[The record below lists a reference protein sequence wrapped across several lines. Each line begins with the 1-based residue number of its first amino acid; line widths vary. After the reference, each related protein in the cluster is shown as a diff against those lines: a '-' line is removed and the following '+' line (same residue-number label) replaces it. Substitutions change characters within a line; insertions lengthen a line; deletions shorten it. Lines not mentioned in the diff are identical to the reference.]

1 MTLEEWLEGVHVLA
15 LKKFAANMPGVHDAR
30 RQQVVAWILSDEES
44 KQMAVE
50 SKRIEEGARESALRT
65 R

>member
-1 MTLEEWLEGVHVLA
+1 VHVLA